1 MGFVDEHERRARLSK
16 LGDPLERVLVTVDVE
31 SFRLVLARLLDRPVQ
46 GGCPAWD
53 SVVVVKI
60 VVIQ

>member
-31 SFRLVLARLLDRPVQ
+31 SFRLVLACLLDRPVQ
-46 GGCPAWD
+46 GGCLAWD
-53 SVVVVKI
+53 PVVVKV